1 VGPDGYP
8 ANGFCCQDLGLLGL
22 ALLPD
27 SMLMGPAEAEPIKV
41 GPCC

>member
-8 ANGFCCQDLGLLGL
+8 AGGFCCQDLGLLDL

-27 SMLMGPAEAEPIKV
+27 PMLV
-41 GPCC
+41 GPTET